1 VLNQCSRTLQA
12 RADSGEAHAKLE
24 DSASPATA
32 VLEVIRRKENRRVVL
47 RGRAKECQEREKA
60 LQQKLTT
67 VRSKA
72 ETQRALLEACKQGG
86 SPKAD
91 GPKA

>member
-1 VLNQCSRTLQA
+1 M
-12 RADSGEAHAKLE
+12 
-24 DSASPATA
+24 
-32 VLEVIRRKENRRVVL
+32 L